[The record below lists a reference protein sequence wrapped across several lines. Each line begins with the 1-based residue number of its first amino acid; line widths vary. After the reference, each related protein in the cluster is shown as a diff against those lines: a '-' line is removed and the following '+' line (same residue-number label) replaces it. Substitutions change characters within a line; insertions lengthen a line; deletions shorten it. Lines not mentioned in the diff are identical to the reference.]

1 MKKILVFIIVI
12 IFCFTGCN
20 VFAYESDE
28 KRDVEKIE
36 ELILREDFAR
46 AKARCERFL
55 RNYRKSR
62 LSKRVEDLKSIALK
76 KLSGEGEGIREDT
89 IYQPKKKNIYYIVQA
104 GAFKKYRNAKKLKR
118 SLNRKKVDAVILKI
132 KRGRTVFYR
141 VRVGKFRELKNAK
154 RLVRNLKKKG
164 YTADIINEE

>member
-1 MKKILVFIIVI
+1 LRKILIFIIVI
-12 IFCFTGCN
+12 IFCFTVCN
-20 VFAYESDE
+20 TYAYESDE

-36 ELILREDFAR
+36 ELILREDFAS

-62 LSKRVEDLKSIALK
+62 LSKRVVALKDIAVK
-76 KLSGEGEGIREDT
+76 KLSGKGIEEET

-118 SLNRKKVDAVILKI
+118 SLNRKKIDAVILKI
-132 KRGRTVFYR
+132 KRGRTVLYR

-164 YTADIINEE
+164 FTADIINEE